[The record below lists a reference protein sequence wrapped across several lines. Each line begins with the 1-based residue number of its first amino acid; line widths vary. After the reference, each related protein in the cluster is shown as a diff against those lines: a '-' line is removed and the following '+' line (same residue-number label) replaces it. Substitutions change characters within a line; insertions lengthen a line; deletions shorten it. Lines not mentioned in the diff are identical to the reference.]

1 MDCSF
6 SIEEYFK
13 QAPKRLLRKHIQPI
27 QAYSNRIN
35 NRPTH
40 RYVLLTSRPVGG
52 MIAIDRAGD
61 GFLLKGQGMR
71 IGTAVAVTIFCA
83 AFSAPVLA
91 GPNRLQHAREYDREH
106 ARTDAGSAL
115 AAMRLE
121 RNPLAPVYIVMS
133 RNSYDGMRGLIGNAV
148 AKTDSTGA
156 PLVVAQIKAHQLS
169 RISEHIHARE
179 GRCGGYFA
187 FATRADAD
195 AFVRADRSW
204 QAMKSQP
211 VRVDYTIDNQA
222 TVDPWLSQ
230 VQHTN
235 IYSTISH
242 LSSYQNRYYAS
253 NDGKVSA
260 EWIRN
265 TWQAL
270 AGSRSDVASELFACA
285 MCSTQ
290 PSVILTIRGTEL
302 PNEIVVLGA
311 HLDSINGSAGG
322 NVGQRAPG
330 ADDDASGIATLTE
343 VLRIA
348 MANGWKPKR
357 TVKFM
362 GYAAE
367 EVGLRGSNAIAQ
379 AHRTAGANVVAVLQM
394 DMTNYKAATNI
405 DMRLVTDYSNPELKL
420 FMTNLFDTYLAPR
433 GMSRGTDTCGY
444 ACSDHASWTSA
455 GYPAAFFFEAGTG
468 AASGGAFPSIHTSN
482 DILAN
487 MGNSAQNSGKFAQ
500 LGLAFLGEAAKT
512 SGR

>member
-1 MDCSF
+1 
-6 SIEEYFK
+6 
-13 QAPKRLLRKHIQPI
+13 
-27 QAYSNRIN
+27 
-35 NRPTH
+35 
-40 RYVLLTSRPVGG
+40 
-52 MIAIDRAGD
+52 
-61 GFLLKGQGMR
+61 MR
-71 IGTAVAVTIFCA
+71 IGTAVVLAVVCGA
-83 AFSAPVLA
+83 LNASVLA
-91 GPNRLQHAREYDREH
+91 GPNRLLHAREYDREH
-106 ARTDAGSAL
+106 ARTHAGSAL

-133 RNSYDGMRGLIGNAV
+133 RNSYDGMRGLISNAV

-169 RISEHIHARE
+169 RISERIHTRE

-204 QAMKSQP
+204 QAMKTQTMKSQA

-270 AGSRSDVASELFACA
+270 AGSRSDVTSELSACA

-322 NVGQRAPG
+322 NVSQRAPG

-379 AHRTAGANVVAVLQM
+379 VHRTAGANVVAVLQM
-394 DMTNYKAATNI
+394 DMTNYKASTNI

-433 GMSRGTDTCGY
+433 GMIRGTDTCGY

-468 AASGGAFPSIHTSN
+468 AASGGAFPSIHTSS
-482 DILAN
+482 DTLAN